1 MDGDLRENRFAY
13 LLQPIRDL
21 SANWDI
27 DIAAE
32 LVEYIGELESI
43 TFSLEEGDKAL
54 NFAEAA
60 LLIQGTTCVYS
71 KKVEYLHTLVQ
82 QALEAIFSKRQK
94 AVRDEHGNEQAVA
107 AADDD
112 EDEEAFLGL
121 DAMLEEGQDI
131 DIEDDDALGFFEV
144 NRPPAALLA
153 LEDHSGGQG
162 DGEAGAYRLATCF
175 VHPSGALL
183 LEVRDGEQ
191 YDAELRCTL
200 PQPPAAAEADLMDAD
215 YDDDGGDYGGGIDM
229 ADDDDDDAPLDHD
242 QPLHQADPSAELPP
256 PADQPE
262 LQPGDAPPADMP
274 ADMAANDMLQPGYH
288 ADHAP
293 SVSGVSQQQQQ
304 KYFDPYEPLDMHDKG
319 SMAAKPIKVVKP
331 KVRKGKRT
339 AVAMAAAPAG
349 KLSRAADQLNN
360 KEFEYALDLLAL
372 AQRVLQQQARKQ
384 QLQAR
389 AVGRRGGMQ
398 SVLDWVDAAA
408 VQQQEQQ
415 QLDELMEGDAAAAE
429 DGAAEDDYLYG
440 GGDDFG
446 AAGADDDSGDD
457 EAPGFDAADVEA
469 EGRLAL
475 MKAHPLQVRDMLW
488 LRLVPACAMPALAVP
503 GCLLPL
509 LTVLYSFAAHHHH
522 DMACSQVLSSCS
534 AQP

>member
-1 MDGDLRENRFAY
+1 MDPDLKENRFAY

-94 AVRDEHGNEQAVA
+94 AARDEHGNEQAVA

-112 EDEEAFLGL
+112 EDEEAFLAL

-144 NRPPAALLA
+144 HRPPAALLA

-162 DGEAGAYRLATCF
+162 DGESGAYRLATCF

-200 PQPPAAAEADLMDAD
+200 PQPPPAAEADLMDAG

-229 ADDDDDDAPLDHD
+229 VDDDDDDANLDHD
-242 QPLHQADPSAELPP
+242 QPLHQADPSAELLP
-256 PADQPE
+256 PAGDG
-262 LQPGDAPPADMP
+262 QPGDEPPVDQP
-274 ADMAANDMLQPGYH
+274 ADMAADDMLQPGYH

-293 SVSGVSQQQQQ
+293 SVSGVSQQQQQQ

-331 KVRKGKRT
+331 KGRKGKRT

-372 AQRVLQQQARKQ
+372 AQRVLQQQARQQ

-415 QLDELMEGDAAAAE
+415 QLDELMEGDAAAGG

-457 EAPGFDAADVEA
+457 EAPAFDAADVEA

-475 MKAHPLQVRDMLW
+475 MKAHPLQVRCMLW
-488 LRLVPACAMPALAVP
+488 LVPACAME
-503 GCLLPL
+503 CLLP
-509 LTVLYSFAAHHHH
+509 AALA
-522 DMACSQVLSSCS
+522 DSRGQVRC
-534 AQP
+534 QP